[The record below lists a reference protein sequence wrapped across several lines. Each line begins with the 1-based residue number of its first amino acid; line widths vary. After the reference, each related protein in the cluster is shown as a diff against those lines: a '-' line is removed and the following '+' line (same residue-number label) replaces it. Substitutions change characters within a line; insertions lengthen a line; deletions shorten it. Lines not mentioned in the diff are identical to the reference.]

1 MVKFIHRRL
10 SFMKKEKDLDDSKIF
25 SDELLKELH
34 NKEEKN
40 ELGEIVLSLIDGEAK
55 NINPLKEMPKSQ
67 MKLYGFSGAF
77 NSVFFDSEEE
87 LIEWIKTH
95 STDFGNICVMDYLGT
110 VAGRRDVIRLT
121 YKNGKSVLYTAC
133 DEDGYAIY
141 NEKRSIYKGEFVWE
155 YNYGS
160 ISDEY
165 AAFRDRGIV
174 FENDV
179 YGKIAERNKELMAMF
194 KEFGPRVLTKKKS
207 NDNKSK

>member
-1 MVKFIHRRL
+1 
-10 SFMKKEKDLDDSKIF
+10 MKKEKKLDNSQIF
-25 SDELLKELH
+25 SDKLLKALN

-40 ELGEIVLSLIDGEAK
+40 ELGEIVISLIDGEAK
-55 NINPLKEMPKSQ
+55 NINPLKEIPKSQ
-67 MKLYGFSGAF
+67 MRLYGFSGVF

-87 LIEWIKTH
+87 LIQWIKTH

-121 YKNGKSVLYTAC
+121 YKNGKSVLYAAC

-165 AAFRDRGIV
+165 AAFRNRGIV
-174 FENDV
+174 FENDT
-179 YGKIAERNKELMAMF
+179 YGKIAERNERLMAMF
-194 KEFGPRVLTKKKS
+194 EEFGPRTLTKKKGP
-207 NDNKSK
+207 NTGNK